1 MQTDVGRVG
10 LYASEFTRA
19 PPVNAPAWTG
29 PGGRAASYLPFG
41 GGEPYAYPR
50 FEVSA
55 AAHGRGSHGE
65 AHEGIVATIAVAGT
79 DPQRPDEC
87 ARGALTG
94 VVLVVMLAGTVYR
107 TECTYSNGAHTV
119 TWGLEDGFP
128 YLWSPGNQAC
138 EAHTL
143 TRYALGDIGILS
155 KPSP

>member
-1 MQTDVGRVG
+1 M
-10 LYASEFTRA
+10 L
-19 PPVNAPAWTG
+19 
-29 PGGRAASYLPFG
+29 AAL
-41 GGEPYAYPR
+41 
-50 FEVSA
+50 
-55 AAHGRGSHGE
+55 
-65 AHEGIVATIAVAGT
+65 
-79 DPQRPDEC
+79 
-87 ARGALTG
+87 LTG